1 MKPQKKGRR
10 KGVCHLEQKLNN
22 FGCGLSGEIF
32 SPFSKKKV
40 PTPLHRTDVPKTN
53 YKSITSSVRLLYW
66 SRFFRPR
73 NKTTLAV
80 PRV

>member
-10 KGVCHLEQKLNN
+10 KGYATWNKNLTN
-22 FGCGLSGEIF
+22 FGCGLPGEIF

-40 PTPLHRTDVPKTN
+40 PTPLHQTDVPKTN
-53 YKSITSSVRLLYW
+53 YKSIPSSVRLLYW
-66 SRFFRPR
+66 LRFFRPR